1 MSLILEILKSLLY
14 GIIQGITEWLPI
26 SSTGHLILLH
36 TAMPLKVFEDASA
49 NTAFWNMYK
58 VVIQLGS
65 ILAVVVLYWSKLW
78 PFSKNITETKKK
90 KIYQLW
96 ILMIAGSI
104 PVAVIGFLLNDI
116 VDEKLSAPAIVGL
129 ALILYGLIFL
139 LVENR
144 PRTPTITSTEKI
156 PIKTAVITGLF
167 ESLSLIP
174 GTSRSGSTIIG
185 SLLLGMDRPTATEFS
200 YFLAIPAMLG
210 ASALKLAKMKFNIGI
225 AGAVVL
231 LSGMAAAF
239 VISMMIVRSLL
250 YYIRRNDFKLFGA
263 YRIILGVLILIL
275 VLMGAIPE
283 GVGV

>member
-1 MSLILEILKSLLY
+1 MSLIIEILKSLLY

-49 NTAFWNMYK
+49 NAAFWNMYK

-65 ILAVVVLYWSKLW
+65 ILAVVVLFWPKLW
-78 PFSKNITETKKK
+78 PFSKNITEAKQK
-90 KIYQLW
+90 KIYRLW
-96 ILMIAGSI
+96 VLVIAASI
-104 PVAVIGFLLNDI
+104 PVGVIGYFLNDI
-116 VDEKLSAPAIVGL
+116 VDEKLSTPAIVGL
-129 ALILYGLIFL
+129 ALIIYGLIFL

-156 PIKTAVITGLF
+156 PFKTAVFTGLS
-167 ESLSLIP
+167 ETLALIP

-200 YFLAIPAMLG
+200 FLLAIPAMLG
-210 ASALKLAKMKFNIGI
+210 ASLLKITKMQFNIGI
-225 AGAVVL
+225 SGTLIL
-231 LSGMAAAF
+231 LTGVAAAF
-239 VISMMIVRSLL
+239 VVSIMIVRSLL
-250 YYIRRNDFKLFGA
+250 YYIRRNDFKLFGV

-275 VLMGAIPE
+275 VVMGAIPA